1 MGHARY
7 IAIEGVIGA
16 GKTTLARLLAA
27 RLNARLILE
36 EVNGN
41 LFLPLFYQNP
51 ARYAF
56 QNQVF
61 FLLSRYRQQEEIAQA
76 DLFQSTVVS
85 DYLFAKDR
93 IFAHLTLNEDEAA
106 LYDRLAEILMP
117 HAARPDLV
125 IYLQN
130 NTDRLMQH
138 IRLRSVDYERDIG
151 HEYIQ
156 KLNEAYNHFFFHY
169 GEAPLLVVNASQ
181 IDFVRREADLDELIR
196 EIESPLSGTRY
207 YHPVSAGDRP

>member
-36 EVNGN
+36 EVDGN

-93 IFAHLTLNEDEAA
+93 IFAHLTLNEDEVA
-106 LYDRLAEILMP
+106 LYDRLAEVLMP
-117 HAARPDLV
+117 RAARPDLV

-207 YHPVSAGDRP
+207 YHPVSAEDRT

>member
-16 GKTTLARLLAA
+16 GKTTLAQLLAE

-36 EVNGN
+36 EVEENP
-41 LFLPLFYQNP
+41 FLPLYYRDP

-61 FLLSRYRQQEEIAQA
+61 FLLSRFRRQEEIAQP

-93 IFAHLTLNEDEAA
+93 IFAHLTLNEGEVV
-106 LYDRLAEILMP
+106 LYDRLAEVLVP
-117 HAARPDLV
+117 RVPAPDLV

-138 IRLRSVDYERDIG
+138 IRIRGRDYERDIDYD
-151 HEYIQ
+151 YIQ
-156 KLNEAYNHFFFHY
+156 KLNEAYNHFFFHFR
-169 GEAPLLVVNASQ
+169 EAPLLVVNTSQ
-181 IDFVRREADLDELIR
+181 IDFVRRDADLDELIR
-196 EIESPLSGTRY
+196 EVESPLSGTRY
-207 YHPVSAGDRP
+207 YHPVSAEGSA